1 MNVVA
6 YKLNQPVETGLERVV
21 EPLASYISAARH
33 PKAALRS
40 ALAVLRSVVEE
51 NNRAAYLH
59 LVQNWEHN

>member
-51 NNRAAYLH
+51 NNRTAYLH